1 MRVHVLAVG
10 KRSTKWVD
18 EGFNEYARR
27 ITATNSMRL
36 VEIPSAQRT
45 PRASSITKA
54 VAAEG
59 ERLLAAVPKGAH
71 VVALDQRGR
80 QWSTSQLAERL
91 ERWAV
96 GSPEV
101 AFLVGGP
108 DGMAQR
114 CLERADDLWSLSA
127 LTLPHGLVRVIVAEQ
142 IYRAFSL
149 NSNHPYHRV

>member
-27 ITATNSMRL
+27 ITGTNSMRL
-36 VEIPSAQRT
+36 VEIPAAQRT
-45 PRASSITKA
+45 ARSSSITKA

-59 ERLLAAVPKGAH
+59 ERLLAAVPKGARL
-71 VVALDQRGR
+71 VALDQKGR
-80 QWSTSQLAERL
+80 QWSTSQLAEHL
-91 ERWAV
+91 ERWTV
-96 GSPEV
+96 ESPGV

-127 LTLPHGLVRVIVAEQ
+127 LTLPHGLVRIVVAEQ
-142 IYRAFSL
+142 VYRAFSL